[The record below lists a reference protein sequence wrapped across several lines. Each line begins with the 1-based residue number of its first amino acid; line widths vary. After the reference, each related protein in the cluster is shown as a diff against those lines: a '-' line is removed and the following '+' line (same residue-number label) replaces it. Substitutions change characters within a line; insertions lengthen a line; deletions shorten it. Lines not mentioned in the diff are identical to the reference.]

1 MLAFLLQKGDAD
13 RSGWGIRRRWSVWTR
28 LLSSFA
34 EEERRRWS
42 VCLCADRSGPAE
54 EGSLGMLWAHP
65 WRTLGSEGGRGHGGC
80 LGTQPDPVSSALAP
94 PVPLTEPEGL
104 SLPLKGSSCSE

>member
-13 RSGWGIRRRWSVWTR
+13 RSGWGIRWRWSVWTR

-65 WRTLGSEGGRGHGGC
+65 WREGSLQNAGLRGRPGPWWVSGH
-80 LGTQPDPVSSALAP
+80 AA
-94 PVPLTEPEGL
+94 
-104 SLPLKGSSCSE
+104 